1 MSAPT
6 LAEPSQQLRTSLL
19 DVRARQCRYI
29 VSDSPRE
36 AVCCGARTPENS
48 SWCDYH
54 RQRVYVPERDRRRAA

>member
-1 MSAPT
+1 MSDLT

-48 SWCDYH
+48 SWCEDL
-54 RQRVYVPERDRRRAA
+54 RLLVFVPERVRRRAA